1 MAYIWIWNAFV
12 FLLYGFDKLA
22 AVRKKERIPEI
33 CLVTASLLAGGI
45 GSISAMV
52 IFRHK
57 TNKMLFRIT
66 APTALI
72 ITEAIIL
79 IFAEHMLA

>member
-12 FLLYGFDKLA
+12 FLLYGFDKLE

-33 CLVTASLLAGGI
+33 CLIAASLAAGGI
-45 GSISAMV
+45 GSLSAMV
-52 IFRHK
+52 LFKHK

-66 APTALI
+66 VPLSLI
-72 ITEAIIL
+72 ITEALVL
-79 IFAEHMLA
+79 IFDRHMIV